1 MEGVLWTSAR
11 LKEYEMVTTTDDED
25 LILET
30 IYERELAI
38 ITMIILSKILKNNY
52 DNKSKDL

>member
-11 LKEYEMVTTTDDED
+11 LKEYEMVTITDDED

-52 DNKSKDL
+52 NNKCKDL